1 MGENPFVAPET
12 QESQDLSAVP
22 LQMPGLGRGGYG
34 LIAGSLL
41 FMLLLLPAVVV
52 ELVTVRRGATFQI
65 GLAEVLLLL
74 IVLLP
79 LTASRMKNMAMNRLY
94 SALLLVPPVT
104 LVVLLLAF
112 TAPTAW
118 RRHRTF
124 DTASTLIATTFV
136 ASLLL
141 LAWLQLF

>member
-12 QESQDLSAVP
+12 QESQDMAAVP

-34 LIAGSLL
+34 IIAGSLL

-52 ELVTVRRGATFQI
+52 
-65 GLAEVLLLL
+65 
-74 IVLLP
+74 
-79 LTASRMKNMAMNRLY
+79 
-94 SALLLVPPVT
+94 
-104 LVVLLLAF
+104 
-112 TAPTAW
+112 
-118 RRHRTF
+118 